1 MADGYIAS
9 KQPRSWLKSF
19 TIGWTEDGQVTRLHI
34 DCLFISHPPTS
45 REISSSLG
53 DEELVYLFYYF
64 GFPSTLVLAITG
76 SVRLQEKSQIP
87 HWKIISFSKF

>member
-1 MADGYIAS
+1 MELVEIIHCRVDRRWAENS
-9 KQPRSWLKSF
+9 H
-19 TIGWTEDGQVTRLHI
+19 LHI

-64 GFPSTLVLAITG
+64 GFPSTLVLATTG
-76 SVRLQEKSQIP
+76 SVRL
-87 HWKIISFSKF
+87 

>member
-1 MADGYIAS
+1 MELVEIIHCRVDGRWAHNS
-9 KQPRSWLKSF
+9 H
-19 TIGWTEDGQVTRLHI
+19 LHI

-45 REISSSLG
+45 REIYSSLG

-64 GFPSTLVLAITG
+64 GFPSTLVLATTG

-87 HWKIISFSKF
+87 H